1 MQSKIVTNA
10 LQLQVFTSSIF
21 PHYSSVLRTAATQSN
36 KKKTARRTRKKEDR
50 KKQQIQI
57 ELNTK
62 NKRKMVFDLTFP
74 SLDLNVCGVDLVR
87 FVMRK
92 IETVRIQFDLRVF
105 LLFSQS

>member
-1 MQSKIVTNA
+1 M
-10 LQLQVFTSSIF
+10 
-21 PHYSSVLRTAATQSN
+21 QSN